1 MGVEGLHPS
10 DVLEQQVAVLI
21 RAACI
26 ESSGRGMGVEGYHPS
41 DVLEQQVAVLIRA
54 ACIESSGDLYLGI
67 ISAPSRRKDAGFPL
81 IF

>member
-1 MGVEGLHPS
+1 MGLEGLHPS

-26 ESSGRGMGVEGYHPS
+26 EP
-41 DVLEQQVAVLIRA
+41 
-54 ACIESSGDLYLGI
+54 SGDLYLGV
-67 ISAPSRRKDAGFPL
+67 ISAQSRRKDAGFPL

>member
-1 MGVEGLHPS
+1 MGVEGL
-10 DVLEQQVAVLI
+10 
-21 RAACI
+21 
-26 ESSGRGMGVEGYHPS
+26 HPS